1 MLNMIRCAAPGA
13 RARAMQSAFLTLE
26 EWKHL
31 AEMKSTREVLTW
43 LTRKKMI
50 SSDSIGSIQ
59 AEKEIRESSILCAEK
74 LIHFSY
80 GKLRHLLSFFIY
92 HFDLLNIEAM
102 IRHIHEVPEAK
113 PVQVDSLYDTGMYG
127 LVDINQLSAATNFAV
142 LEQMLTRT
150 MFSKPLAFAMDLY
163 KESGDVSAITTE
175 LEVAFLG
182 EWLTAADECESLL
195 SADPRSGNNVFR
207 AYLGFTV
214 IRSTLRILFCRQGD
228 RKAAQKFL
236 SIMLQDKELK
246 TCLTEIESLSAEET
260 FRHLTSLLFSQ
271 KLYKRISEISFDL
284 NNLDFH
290 FRKFLSEIASRQQLR
305 AGIGVEFLLSFNFIK
320 ILEVQNLIFIIESR
334 DLGMKPEQTMNY
346 LAGVA

>member
-31 AEMKSTREVLTW
+31 AEMNSTGEVLSW
-43 LTRKKMI
+43 LTRKKII
-50 SSDSIGSIQ
+50 SSDTIGSIE
-59 AEKEIRESSILCAEK
+59 AEKEIRESIILCAEK

-80 GKLRHLLSFFIY
+80 GKLRQLLAFFIY

-113 PVQVDSLYDTGMYG
+113 PVQPDSLYDTGIYG

-150 MFSKPLAFAMDLY
+150 MFSNPLAYALELY
-163 KESGDVSAITTE
+163 TESGDVSAITTE
-175 LEVAFLG
+175 LEVAFL
-182 EWLTAADECESLL
+182 ENWLRAADECESLL
-195 SADPRSGNNVFR
+195 SADPRSGDNVFR
-207 AYLGFTV
+207 AFLGFTV
-214 IRSTLRILFCRQGD
+214 IRSILRILFCRQGD
-228 RKAAQKFL
+228 RKAARKFL
-236 SIMLQDKELK
+236 SILLQDPELRNCM
-246 TCLTEIESLSAEET
+246 TAIEGMSAEET
-260 FRHLTSLLFSQ
+260 YYHLASLFFSP
-271 KLYKRISEISFDL
+271 KLYKQISEISFDL

-290 FRKFLSEIASRQQLR
+290 FRKFLAEIASRQKLR
-305 AGIGVEFLLSFNFIK
+305 AGIGIEFLLSFNFIK
-320 ILEVQNLIFIIESR
+320 TLEVQNLIYIIESR
-334 DLGMKPEQTMNY
+334 DLGLNPEQTLNY